1 MPMCLLDCDDSHT
14 YVYLQMFGCYGEGN
28 THMAVCCVCHL
39 LVWVSFV
46 CLYQQVIVQS
56 LRGWGTISIMSYS
69 NKCPA
74 LCEWLCSNVR
84 NCQLRAVSGMPVCG
98 LVSAIL
104 FFVYCHHPS
113 QCDYLSKIKFKRL
126 TTFPDAGIWQQNDG
140 AELGHCP
147 WSKHTAQGIKG

>member
-1 MPMCLLDCDDSHT
+1 MTTATPTYIYKCLVVMVKGTLT
-14 YVYLQMFGCYGEGN
+14 WLFV
-28 THMAVCCVCHL
+28 VCATSWCGYP
-39 LVWVSFV
+39 FV

-140 AELGHCP
+140 AELRHCP